1 MPGLRESRMKKD
13 QIIEKH
19 RKYLFA
25 CVANYYEEP
34 LVVEHAK
41 GSCVY
46 DIEGRE
52 YLDFFG
58 GIVTISVGHCNEKVT
73 GAIQQQTNKLQHLS
87 TLYPN
92 EPHVRLAE
100 KLAEI
105 TPGRLQKSFFTNSG
119 TEANETAVLVAQLHT
134 KCQDVIALRHSY
146 SGRSHLAMSLTANS
160 AWRLNL
166 TPVPGIH
173 HIPNAYCYRC
183 PFGLTYPSCN
193 LKCAKDIEEAIQ
205 TATSGRIAAFL
216 AEPIQGIGG
225 IITPPKEYFK
235 EVVAIVRKYGGLFIC
250 DEVQTGW
257 GRTGGKMFGIE
268 HWGVEPDIMTFAKG
282 MANGVPIGA
291 TIATPEVADS
301 MKGMSI
307 STFGGNPVTS
317 AASLATIQVIE
328 EENLVE
334 NARVMGQRLR
344 EGLEALKQKYPLI
357 GDVRGMGLM
366 QGLELVGENKRP
378 DAGAVKRLFERTK
391 ANGLLIGRGGLMGN
405 VIRIAP
411 PLNVTR
417 DHIDQALKTLDQSF
431 AQMGL

>member
-1 MPGLRESRMKKD
+1 MKKNE
-13 QIIEKH
+13 IIEKH
-19 RKYLFA
+19 RKYLFS
-25 CVANYYEEP
+25 CIANYYDEP
-34 LVVEHAK
+34 LVVDHAQ
-41 GSCVY
+41 GSFVY
-46 DIEGRE
+46 DIEGKE

-73 GAIQQQTNKLQHLS
+73 KAIGQQTNKLQHLS

-105 TPGRLQKSFFTNSG
+105 TPGKLQKSFFTNSG
-119 TEANETAVLVAQLHT
+119 TEANETAVLLAQLHT
-134 KCQDVIALRHSY
+134 KCQDIIALRHSY
-146 SGRSHLAMSLTANS
+146 SGRSHLAMSLTAHF
-160 AWRLNL
+160 AWRLAP
-166 TPVPGIH
+166 TPTPGIH

-183 PFGLTYPSCN
+183 PFGLTYPSCD
-193 LKCAKDIEEAIQ
+193 LKCAKDMEEAIQ
-205 TATSGRIAAFL
+205 TQTSGRLAAFL

-225 IITPPKEYFK
+225 FITPPKEYFK
-235 EVVAIVRKYGGLFIC
+235 EIVSIVRKYGGIFIC
-250 DEVQTGW
+250 DEVQTAW

-291 TIATPEVADS
+291 TIARPEIADS

-317 AASLATIQVIE
+317 AAALATIQVIE

-344 EGLEALKQKYPLI
+344 EGLEGLKQKYPVI

-366 QGLELVGENKRP
+366 QALELVGENKRP
-378 DAGAVKRLFERTK
+378 DAEAVRRLFERTR
-391 ANGLLIGRGGLMGN
+391 ANGLLIGKGGLMGN
-405 VIRIAP
+405 VIRLTP

-417 DHIDQALKTLDQSF
+417 DQVDQALKALDQSF